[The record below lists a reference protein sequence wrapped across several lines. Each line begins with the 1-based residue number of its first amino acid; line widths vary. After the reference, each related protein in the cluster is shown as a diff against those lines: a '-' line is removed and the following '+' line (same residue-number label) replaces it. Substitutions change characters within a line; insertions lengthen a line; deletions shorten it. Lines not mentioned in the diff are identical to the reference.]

1 MHVVTV
7 RSRRPWPLSS
17 YFSSYLFIFVFLLK
31 AITFRWRASLNN
43 QDPHTW
49 HSSARLS
56 LSLLLST
63 SSSSFSSFSLSL
75 TCVYHPNWSYITAS
89 VYFFLFA
96 CRISWHGSNTVCVY
110 CIVVYIQYVERTVS
124 MSRRNL
130 KFHLLLFCFLFSRHF
145 RFFHF
150 SFLKILL
157 PAHFFSSQF
166 LSSDEFKK
174 RRRSVYS
181 PLVLLCLGTL
191 GCAAVWQQTGIIC
204 VVIYMIVCLLV
215 VCLLVL

>member
-7 RSRRPWPLSS
+7 RSHRPWPLSS

-110 CIVVYIQYVERTVS
+110 CIVVYICINMTILLYTEESEHLYKHIYIYRNQLFLTQRGCKIEKFINLQYIMNFFT
-124 MSRRNL
+124 L
-130 KFHLLLFCFLFSRHF
+130 CFL
-145 RFFHF
+145 
-150 SFLKILL
+150 K
-157 PAHFFSSQF
+157 
-166 LSSDEFKK
+166 
-174 RRRSVYS
+174 
-181 PLVLLCLGTL
+181 LVF
-191 GCAAVWQQTGIIC
+191 
-204 VVIYMIVCLLV
+204 
-215 VCLLVL
+215 